1 MLKTFANYCNSSYIA
16 ENEKALFRRAKAHI
30 GAWNPDKAQED
41 FIRLKSINPSMTNIV
56 DKELEIIKK
65 LRKEKENKDKDAL
78 KNMFSNN
85 GTP

>member
-1 MLKTFANYCNSSYIA
+1 MLKTFPNYCNSSYIS